1 MVGDA
6 RRDLRVTITYRSAED
21 AVGDGTGYGATAGA
35 VMDRLCTDRA
45 AFDAEARRFAR
56 LDEHW
61 DVIVNESE

>member
-1 MVGDA
+1 M
-6 RRDLRVTITYRSAED
+6 RVTITYRSAED

-35 VMDRLCTDRA
+35 AMDRLCTDRA
-45 AFDAEARRFAR
+45 AFDAEEARRFAR